1 MDHLFCCFGQVYSG
15 QLCTT
20 TKKKPSELYNGL
32 QYEFQEETYY
42 SFLSDNREDGW
53 STAELFQFT
62 TNQITAVDELEIRF
76 NIEHFKVIAIEGIEF
91 QPLDDEVE
99 HGVLVDNQMD
109 TQASDTNWGERLPSM
124 DNNERLPTRVAL
136 KSVGWRWQYLP
147 ETSFEEVGQAPVSK
161 FRISCNIESKILSR
175 DTTYAGYLVYKQKL
189 YVFQPAPAQVEDVNL
204 EEMSDIYLQIPQT
217 PVLISGEVCED
228 TRNRSHRPNIKGIP
242 QERRDGFMEVQIW
255 EFKTNRNTANIPMDL
270 ELSSYDKRSLKG
282 LKAEGIEFRPIGKN

>member
-1 MDHLFCCFGQVYSG
+1 MAYEVELGKYLAMVFSGLGVLVMIAERRSFWVARLLMATLSLDCDAASFSLFTVMVSTSFERFLAMAAKDSNTEGGYCFG
-15 QLCTT
+15 
-20 TKKKPSELYNGL
+20 
-32 QYEFQEETYY
+32 
-42 SFLSDNREDGW
+42 
-53 STAELFQFT
+53 
-62 TNQITAVDELEIRF
+62 
-76 NIEHFKVIAIEGIEF
+76 GIESWA
-91 QPLDDEVE
+91 
-99 HGVLVDNQMD
+99 HCINIRRMRVLVDNQMD

-147 ETSFEEVGQAPVSK
+147 ETSFEEVGQAPLSK

-189 YVFQPAPAQVEDVNL
+189 YYFQPAPAQVEDVNL

-242 QERRDGFMEVQIW
+242 QERRDGCMEVQIW
-255 EFKTNRNTANIPMDL
+255 EFKTNRNTENISMDL
-270 ELSSYDKRSLKG
+270 KLSSYDKRSLKG
-282 LKAEGIEFRPIGKN
+282 LKAKGIEFRPVGNN